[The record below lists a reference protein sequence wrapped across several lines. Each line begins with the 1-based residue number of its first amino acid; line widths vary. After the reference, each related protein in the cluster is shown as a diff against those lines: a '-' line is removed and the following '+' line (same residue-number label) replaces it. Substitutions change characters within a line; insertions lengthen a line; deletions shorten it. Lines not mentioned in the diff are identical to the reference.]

1 MGNLFDLSG
10 KIALVTGASRGIGR
24 AVAVGLAEH
33 GADVVLVARSQ
44 EGLERV
50 AVEIQAHGRR
60 AWVKPWDLERVAEIG
75 SFYQSVVQDTGGV
88 DILVNVAGIQRR
100 AMALDLSLAD
110 WQDVLT
116 VNLTSVFVLCQAFA
130 RERIASGKPG
140 CIVNI
145 GSLMCEGHRPTT
157 VAYTASKGGIRQLTK
172 ALAVEW
178 ARYGIRVNAV
188 APGYIATEM
197 TKPLQEN
204 PELDTWVRT
213 RAPMGRW
220 GEPREIVGPVVFL
233 ASEASSYVTGH
244 ILYADGGWLAN
255 L

>member
-1 MGNLFDLSG
+1 MSSLFDLSG
-10 KIALVTGASRGIGR
+10 KIALVTGASRGIGK
-24 AVAVGLAEH
+24 ALAVGLAEH
-33 GADVVLVARSQ
+33 GADVVLVARTK
-44 EGLERV
+44 EALDRT
-50 AVEIQAHGRR
+50 AVEVEAHGRR
-60 AWVKPWDLERVAEIG
+60 TWVKPFDLAHVPQIPE
-75 SFYQSVVQDTGGV
+75 FYRSVVEETGGV

-100 AMALDLSLAD
+100 ALALDLTLED
-110 WQDVLT
+110 WNEVLEL
-116 VNLTSVFVLCQAFA
+116 NLSAVFVLCQAFA
-130 RERIASGKPG
+130 REQIGSGKPG
-140 CIVNI
+140 RIINI

-178 ARYGIRVNAV
+178 ARYDIRVNAV

-197 TKPLQEN
+197 TQPLRDN
-204 PELDTWVRT
+204 PELDDWVRR

-220 GEPREIVGPVVFL
+220 GEPRELVGAVVFL

-244 ILYADGGWLAN
+244 ILYVDGGWLAN

>member
-1 MGNLFDLSG
+1 MASLFDLSG

-24 AVAVGLAEH
+24 ALAVGLAEH
-33 GADVVLVARSQ
+33 GADVVLVARGKEELS
-44 EGLERV
+44 RS
-50 AVEIQAHGRR
+50 AVEVEAHGRR
-60 AWVKPWDLERVAEIG
+60 AWVKPFDLSNVQEIPG
-75 SFYQSVVQDTGGV
+75 FFQGVVQETGGV

-100 AMALDLSLAD
+100 ALALDLSLED
-110 WQDVLT
+110 WREVLEM
-116 VNLTSVFVLCQAFA
+116 NLTSVFVLSQAFA
-130 RERIASGKPG
+130 RERIGSNKPG
-140 CIVNI
+140 QIVNI

-197 TKPLQEN
+197 TRPLREN
-204 PELDTWVRT
+204 PELDKWVRS

-220 GEPREIVGPVVFL
+220 GDPRELVGAVVFL
-233 ASEASSYVTGH
+233 VSEASSYVTGH
-244 ILYADGGWLAN
+244 ILYVDGGWLAN